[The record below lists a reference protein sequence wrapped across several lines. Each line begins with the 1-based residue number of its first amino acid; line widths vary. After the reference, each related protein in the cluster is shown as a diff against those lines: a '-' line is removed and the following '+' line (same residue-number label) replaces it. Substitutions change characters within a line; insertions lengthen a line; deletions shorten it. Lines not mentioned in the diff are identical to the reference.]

1 MRKEITINQSV
12 DGVWKALTQ
21 PDIMKKWYFNI
32 SNFEAKKGEI
42 YDFIVTITD
51 EDREQDFRHLF
62 EILEAIP
69 NKKLKHSWEYPGLRP
84 GTSTLTWEPSQEGKE
99 TKIILKHE
107 GIENIADEN
116 SKYFSKE
123 SYNIGWD
130 NILNKLKQYLENNN
144 V

>member
-84 GTSTLTWEPSQEGKE
+84 GTSTLTWELSQEGKE

>member
-32 SNFEAKKGEI
+32 SNFEAKKGKI

-51 EDREQDFRHLF
+51 EDGEQDFRHLF

-84 GTSTLTWEPSQEGKE
+84 GTSTLTWELSQEGKE

>member
-51 EDREQDFRHLF
+51 EDGEQDFRHLF

-84 GTSTLTWEPSQEGKE
+84 GTSTLTWELSQEGKE